1 MAFAAVVWW
10 GEGRGGESGGGGVS
24 PFLQLRHLGRLAGF
38 QNPSTTIEPWHF
50 SPGPPILNSPITDGR
65 PSAASPSGPPPWTL
79 GSKFCT
85 SEGPEPSPP
94 SAVRQLG
101 TCMCSHR
108 PTILVSSSSPARSS
122 RARNTARNWSSLL
135 WLWQTRHFPRHT
147 AVATCLSDSIRGPV
161 DPCSPWIRGRLH
173 TTVPRLVPLIPT
185 SRRGR
190 NDRHVYF
197 FYQPHSRCSCRQKY
211 HTRQPLRH
219 KKMPT

>member
-1 MAFAAVVWW
+1 
-10 GEGRGGESGGGGVS
+10 
-24 PFLQLRHLGRLAGF
+24 
-38 QNPSTTIEPWHF
+38 
-50 SPGPPILNSPITDGR
+50 
-65 PSAASPSGPPPWTL
+65 
-79 GSKFCT
+79 
-85 SEGPEPSPP
+85 
-94 SAVRQLG
+94 
-101 TCMCSHR
+101 MCSHR

-173 TTVPRLVPLIPT
+173 ATVPRLVPT

-197 FYQPHSRCSCRQKY
+197 FYQPHSHCSCRQKY
-211 HTRQPLRH
+211 PYPTATSPQENAPRETLDKCRDPVICRPPTFTLSPLVRLASLPAPVLLVGFARLRGSPTAMENLSPPRIRVPPLRMSPSRLSTSPPD
-219 KKMPT
+219 KGPLALASDRASPTPALYPSASGWE